1 MKQTLKV
8 FGFTL
13 PVFSSKVT
21 FGLVA
26 PTARKGTLAASL
38 TLEAA
43 IFVTRVVIGISNFL
57 GHYWYLVI
65 AALIGL
71 FLLYKWAKWKGSLA
85 RVYSF
90 VQKERVQYKENLILL
105 DNGDILQGQ
114 PTAYYYNYI
123 DTVSPHLCSETVS
136 YTHLDVYKRQ
146 I

>member
-43 IFVTRVVIGISNFL
+43 M
-57 GHYWYLVI
+57 
-65 AALIGL
+65 ALE
-71 FLLYKWAKWKGSLA
+71 LA
-85 RVYSF
+85 NNPITTGALS
-90 VQKERVQYKENLILL
+90 
-105 DNGDILQGQ
+105 
-114 PTAYYYNYI
+114 
-123 DTVSPHLCSETVS
+123 
-136 YTHLDVYKRQ
+136 
-146 I
+146 